1 MEKNIRRNSGIKKT
15 SYNLYFD
22 DVLVVGRV
30 SI

>member
-1 MEKNIRRNSGIKKT
+1 MEKNIRRNSGKKQT

-22 DVLVVGRV
+22 DVLVIERA